1 MIIGIPKEI
10 KNNENRVSMTP
21 AGVFALCK
29 AGHQVYVDTMA
40 GTGSG
45 FNDDEYKEAGAIICS
60 CDEVFA
66 KADLIVKV
74 KEYLESYRYYHF
86 IRHWYMQRFRHTIIS
101 TPMYMIILHDKN
113 SYGNYKN
120 IAPRVFGTEQVLSN
134 WQIIKQQYHL

>member
-29 AGHQVYVDTMA
+29 AGHQVYVETMA

-66 KADLIVKV
+66 KADLIIKV
-74 KEYLESYRYYHF
+74 KEYLESEYKYLRED
-86 IRHWYMQRFRHTIIS
+86 Q
-101 TPMYMIILHDKN
+101 MIFTYLH
-113 SYGNYKN
+113 
-120 IAPRVFGTEQVLSN
+120 IANDQPFAQALIDSKTTS
-134 WQIIKQQYHL
+134 IA